1 MVTADFVADEPEVP
15 AAAEE
20 LAPDTGPPA
29 APASTPGVPIAVD
42 PEARAPPATP
52 APPPVTSDDAPTEPP
67 LFPATAG
74 PPRAAASRSA
84 PERRD
89 PHAATA
95 QRAKTSA
102 VIDSG
107 WARSRRGRACHPAA
121 STVMSPLW
129 PGCLVTITAI
139 SPYGSYELRLGRGAT
154 CVKVSR

>member
-95 QRAKTSA
+95 QTAKTRAIVHATWLRRRGTGDRHSVNGLLLACGVA
-102 VIDSG
+102 VLDTQASQQ
-107 WARSRRGRACHPAA
+107 ASSRREERRPD
-121 STVMSPLW
+121 L
-129 PGCLVTITAI
+129 
-139 SPYGSYELRLGRGAT
+139 
-154 CVKVSR
+154 